1 MPTGSSGS
9 TSEGPAPAAPRT
21 LLVGPGAIGGFVAAR
36 LTESGWPVWVLARQ
50 QTLAA
55 LRAGPLRLVD
65 DGAERE
71 VYLAVMEGAP
81 EPGSVDLALVCVKSF
96 DTEDAGRVIAPALAP
111 GAVVLSLQNGVE
123 NPRILSATC
132 PGAVVG
138 GVAVYLG
145 CQRIAPD
152 HVVRRPSRDPATG
165 RIRDL
170 LAGAG
175 PGPAGDALVAV
186 GTAIGVPTRVDE
198 QPEVALWTKLV
209 ANASLNTVT
218 ALGRANV
225 GRLFSDP
232 EAVKLMLALG
242 REVVA
247 VAHALEVPVPGDAA
261 EAYLADARRRLPRDG
276 GSSTLFDLVSGNP
289 LESVSLVGAVVR
301 EGERLRV
308 PVPVSRACAALLGLL
323 DPAHR

>member
-1 MPTGSSGS
+1 V
-9 TSEGPAPAAPRT
+9 
-21 LLVGPGAIGGFVAAR
+21 VGPGAIGGFVAAR
-36 LTESGWPVWVLARQ
+36 LTESGWPVTVVARQ
-50 QTLAA
+50 KTLAA
-55 LRAGPLRLVD
+55 LRSAPMRLVD
-65 DGAERE
+65 DGVERE
-71 VYLAVMEGAP
+71 VRLAVTEGPP
-81 EPGSVDLALVCVKSF
+81 EADSVDLALVCVKSF
-96 DTEDAGRVIAPALAP
+96 DTQGAGSMVAPALAP

-123 NPRILSATC
+123 NPEILAKAC

-165 RIRDL
+165 RLRDL
-170 LAGAG
+170 LAGGG
-175 PGPAGDALVAV
+175 PGPAGEALAAV
-186 GTAIGVPTRVDE
+186 GAAIGVPTRIEERPD
-198 QPEVALWTKLV
+198 VALWTKLV

-225 GRLFSDP
+225 GRVFSDQA
-232 EAVKLMLALG
+232 AVELMLALG
-242 REVVA
+242 HEVVA
-247 VAHALEVPVPGDAA
+247 VAHALDVPVPDDAA
-261 EAYLADARRRLPRDG
+261 EAYIADARTRLPRDG
-276 GSSTLFDLVSGNP
+276 GSSTLFDLVSGQP
-289 LESVSLVGAVVR
+289 LESAALVGVVAR

>member
-1 MPTGSSGS
+1 V
-9 TSEGPAPAAPRT
+9 
-21 LLVGPGAIGGFVAAR
+21 VGPGAIGGFVAAR
-36 LTESGWPVWVLARQ
+36 LTEAGWPVRVVARQ
-50 QTLAA
+50 KTLAA
-55 LRAGPLRLVD
+55 LRAAPMRLVD
-65 DGAERE
+65 DGVERE
-71 VYLAVMEGAP
+71 VRLTVIEGPP
-81 EPGSVDLALVCVKSF
+81 EAGSVDLALVCVKSF
-96 DTEDAGRVIAPALAP
+96 DTEDAGRTMAPALAS

-123 NPRILSATC
+123 NPQVLAATC
-132 PGAVVG
+132 PGAAVG

-170 LAGAG
+170 LAGGG
-175 PGPAGDALVAV
+175 PGSAGDALVAV
-186 GTAIGVPTRVDE
+186 GAAIGVPTRVDE
-198 QPEVALWTKLV
+198 RPEVALWTKLV

-225 GRLFSDP
+225 GRVFSDP

-242 REVVA
+242 HEVVA
-247 VAHALEVPVPGDAA
+247 VAHALDVPVPDDTA
-261 EAYLADARRRLPRDG
+261 EQYLADARQRLPRDG
-276 GSSTLFDLVSGNP
+276 GSSTLFDLVAGQP
-289 LESVSLVGAVVR
+289 LESAALVGAVVR

>member
-1 MPTGSSGS
+1 V
-9 TSEGPAPAAPRT
+9 
-21 LLVGPGAIGGFVAAR
+21 VGPGAIGGFVAAR
-36 LTESGWPVWVLARQ
+36 LTESGWPVRVVARQ
-50 QTLAA
+50 KTLAA
-55 LRAGPLRLVD
+55 LRSSPMRVVD
-65 DGAERE
+65 DGMERE
-71 VYLAVMEGAP
+71 VRLAVMDGPP

-96 DTEDAGRVIAPALAP
+96 DTEDAGRMMAPALAS

-123 NPRILSATC
+123 NPEVLTVAC
-132 PGAVVG
+132 PGAAVG

-152 HVVRRPSRDPATG
+152 HVVRRASRDPATG

-170 LAGAG
+170 LAGGG
-175 PGPAGDALVAV
+175 PGPPGDALVAV
-186 GTAIGVPTRVDE
+186 GRAIGVPTRVDE
-198 QPEVALWTKLV
+198 RPEVALWTKLV

-225 GRLFSDP
+225 GRVFSDP
-232 EAVKLMLALG
+232 AAVELMLALG

-247 VAHALEVPVPGDAA
+247 VAHALGVPVPDDTA
-261 EAYLADARRRLPRDG
+261 EKYVADARQRLPRDG
-276 GSSTLFDLVSGNP
+276 GSSTLFDLVAGQP
-289 LESVSLVGAVVR
+289 LESAALVGVVVK